1 MTLFLL
7 RTVNGCHTQATP
19 VVTTQSQTLPLEARS
34 VLLQLTLSE
43 QIVRFP
49 IFKLLVEKFCIY
61 ICRGNDYEAHIKCV
75 TEEER
80 YSGKGFT
87 AKEKKGEKKQTA
99 WVDMIQSVLDEQK
112 NTSSNVIRIIETIS
126 KHNNTP
132 RKKPKFVN
140 FVKNVCGNKTNIKD
154 IDQAWDIISVKLT
167 ALANLNAQNNNK
179 KKEDKTD
186 DDSVSEEKRNGHALN
201 GLENGNVE
209 NGEETNGEV
218 QENGKENGVDK
229 QDDLVSYCYKPTF
242 SGFGL
247 CVKPGQVHSIQQVR
261 SYKEQ
266 VGTQENPMDGLP
278 KVVSCMQFCL

>member
-1 MTLFLL
+1 MFQLSFI
-7 RTVNGCHTQATP
+7 RTVCFP
-19 VVTTQSQTLPLEARS
+19 V
-34 VLLQLTLSE
+34 
-43 QIVRFP
+43 
-49 IFKLLVEKFCIY
+49 FKLLVQKLCIF
-61 ICRGNDYEAHIKCV
+61 IHRGNDYEAHIKCV

-112 NTSSNVIRIIETIS
+112 NASSNVIRIIETIS

-167 ALANLNAQNNNK
+167 ALSNLNAQNNNK

-201 GLENGNVE
+201 GVENGKANGNVE

-218 QENGKENGVDK
+218 LENGVENGVDK
-229 QDDLVSYCYKPTF
+229 QDDTVSYCYKPTF

-247 CVKPGQVHSIQQVR
+247 CVKCQVHSI
-261 SYKEQ
+261 
-266 VGTQENPMDGLP
+266 
-278 KVVSCMQFCL
+278 